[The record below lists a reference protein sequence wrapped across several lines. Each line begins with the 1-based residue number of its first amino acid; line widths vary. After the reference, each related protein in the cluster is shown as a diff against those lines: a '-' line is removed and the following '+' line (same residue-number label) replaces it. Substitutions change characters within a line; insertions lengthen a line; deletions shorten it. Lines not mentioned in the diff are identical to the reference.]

1 MRTLILISF
10 FACLFLHFRNK
21 DGELQHSD
29 ILSTKQSAIKK
40 IVPQQVR
47 LPTSAAIEIA
57 SSGTPVSGF
66 VASSDDA
73 LITDADIQDYD
84 EDDLSQLPW
93 DDIEEGW
100 KTNLKEFL
108 VSVDPEKAEDMLNA
122 YLEEKKK
129 YVERVDFTDETPVE
143 EGAAVAATDP
153 LAESDAKEGELERMH
168 AENLKEIFGDHYS
181 QVQSLHQEYVDSVQY
196 LNRSSVKFSISL

>member
-1 MRTLILISF
+1 M
-10 FACLFLHFRNK
+10 
-21 DGELQHSD
+21 D

-40 IVPQQVR
+40 MSPEKVR
-47 LPTSAAIEIA
+47 LPTATSMQMASISADNA
-57 SSGTPVSGF
+57 F
-66 VASSDDA
+66 VPASDDQM
-73 LITDADIQDYD
+73 ITDADIQDYD

-108 VSVDPEKAEDMLNA
+108 VSVDPEKAEDMLAA
-122 YLEEKKK
+122 YMEEKKK
-129 YVERVDFTDETPVE
+129 YVERVDFTEQDTAVE
-143 EGAAVAATDP
+143 ESAAPATTDP
-153 LAESDAKEGELERMH
+153 LAEQDGKEGELERMH